1 LKFNT
6 SKMVSEEVVEG
17 VMRSALTS
25 ISKKDKI
32 SLQELRIK
40 MELNNE
46 QNSVNCSILK
56 GKEYVSDLSW
66 SRILGMKVVFANIII
81 ETIKKSLLRLAQENE
96 VNPIEINARVYAID
110 EKGTPNIYL
119 YNGKKALNKINLSE
133 IL

>member
-1 LKFNT
+1 
-6 SKMVSEEVVEG
+6 MVNEEIVEG

-46 QNSVNCSILK
+46 QNSVNCSVLQ
-56 GKEYVSDLSW
+56 GKEYLSDLSW
-66 SRILGMKVVFANIII
+66 SRILGMKVIFATIII

>member
-1 LKFNT
+1 
-6 SKMVSEEVVEG
+6 MVSEEVVEG

-40 MELNNE
+40 MELNDE
-46 QNSVNCSILK
+46 QNSVNCYILK
-56 GKEYVSDLSW
+56 GKEYISDLSW
-66 SRILGMKVVFANIII
+66 SRILGMKVIFASIII
-81 ETIKKSLLRLAQENE
+81 ETIKKSLLRLSKENK
-96 VNPIEINARVYAID
+96 VYPIEINARVYAID

>member
-1 LKFNT
+1 
-6 SKMVSEEVVEG
+6 MVNEEVVEG

-46 QNSVNCSILK
+46 QNSVNCSVLQ

-66 SRILGMKVVFANIII
+66 ARILGMKVIFANIII
-81 ETIKKSLLRLAQENE
+81 ESIKNSLLRLSNEHQLESKE
-96 VNPIEINARVYAID
+96 VNARIYAID
-110 EKGTPNIYL
+110 EKGKPNVYI
-119 YNGKKALNKINLSE
+119 YNGKKALKKIEISE
-133 IL
+133 FL

>member
-1 LKFNT
+1 
-6 SKMVSEEVVEG
+6 MVSEEVVEG

-46 QNSVNCSILK
+46 QNSVNCSVLQ

-96 VNPIEINARVYAID
+96 VNPVEINARVYAID